1 MNLMTC
7 DNFIEDTNCVPT
19 YCLGVEHEL
28 VNNSLL

>member
-1 MNLMTC
+1 MTY
-7 DNFIEDTNCVPT
+7 DNFIEDANCAPT